1 MTTITE
7 FIDQAWNDHAGN
19 PQGVAARL
27 PQAVALL
34 EQAPDKTGD
43 FAQLAEHVLVA
54 HLGDGDAMARCLASL
69 APWAARHPVS
79 GPALVRARLAAALV
93 RGADAPAEP
102 LPRAAAIR
110 AHGSAVCGLASRG
123 DVAAARSLMQSA
135 AALGRDTSA
144 ADQDAHKAL
153 AACYHNLAAQ
163 LEEGP
168 RGAERDALMME
179 SAHLSRS
186 TWAEAGTWINVE
198 RADYMLALCAIAM
211 GDASQAVM
219 HARSCLAICEANE
232 ADAFER
238 FFAHEALGRALV
250 ASGDASA
257 AGEQLARMRALLG
270 DIDES
275 NRAYCQGSIDK
286 LAAHLELSAPDAA
299 NATQTRSH

>member
-1 MTTITE
+1 MTTIAE
-7 FIDQAWNDHAGN
+7 FIDQAWNDHIGD

-27 PQAVALL
+27 PQGVALL
-34 EQAPDKTGD
+34 EQAPDKAGD

-54 HLGDGDAMARCLASL
+54 HLGDGDALARCLASL
-69 APWAARHPVS
+69 APAAARHS
-79 GPALVRARLAAALV
+79 DSEPALVRACLAAALV
-93 RGADAPAEP
+93 RGADTPAEP
-102 LPRAAAIR
+102 LPRAAAVR

-123 DVAAARSLMQSA
+123 DVAAARSLLQSA
-135 AALGRDTSA
+135 AALARDA
-144 ADQDAHKAL
+144 FPDDQDTPKAL

-179 SAHLSRS
+179 SARLSRS
-186 TWAEAGTWINVE
+186 TWAEAGTWVNVE
-198 RADYMLALCAIAM
+198 RADYMLALCAAAT
-211 GDASQAVM
+211 GDGAQAVV
-219 HARSCLAICEANE
+219 HARSCLAVCESNG

-238 FFAHEALGRALV
+238 FFAHEALGRALA

-257 AGEQLARMRALLG
+257 AGEQLVRMRGLLG

-286 LAAHLELSAPDAA
+286 LAPNCLP
-299 NATQTRSH
+299 